1 MSLVDRYQ
9 EKSTKSL
16 KERTHDV
23 YRLKSTLERAIKAQM
38 SEFSSMA
45 EQRNRLMQALAVLQ
59 KPESIGNIFWAHC
72 KK

>member
-72 KK
+72 QK

>member
-9 EKSTKSL
+9 EKNTKSL